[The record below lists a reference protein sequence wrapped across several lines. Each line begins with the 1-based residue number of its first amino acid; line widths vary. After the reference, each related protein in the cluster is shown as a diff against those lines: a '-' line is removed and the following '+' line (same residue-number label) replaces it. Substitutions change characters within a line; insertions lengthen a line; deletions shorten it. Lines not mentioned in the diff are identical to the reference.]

1 MDTFK
6 PGGRRSLDGP
16 VRRRPAPPPTT
27 TFLTTGEPAEAE
39 PQIDAPVPSSDRPV
53 FEYRRPRRSRAGFW
67 RYARIAAIG
76 LVVVG
81 VAAGAWLGYRSFT
94 AARSIFANSNGGA
107 VALNDDTLDPTQL
120 KGEGDG
126 RINILLLGIGGQGHE
141 APNLSDTIMVVSLD
155 PKTKDVAM
163 LSIPRDLY
171 VKIPGFG
178 YGKINAANAYGGPQL
193 SSKVVSGIIG
203 VPIHYY
209 LVADFAGFKQA
220 IDAVG
225 GIDVNVPKAI
235 YDPLYPCDTG
245 NRVCPFQVKA
255 GVQHMNGTTA
265 LRYARSR
272 KTTSDFDRATRQ
284 QLIMAALR
292 DKSLKVSTLT
302 NPVKLGS
309 LIDAV
314 GSHVKT
320 DLQPKEITKL
330 AAIAKEVDLAK
341 ATQEVL
347 DTEGEDSLLIDGSGR
362 IAGAGSIELPRA
374 GNFVYT
380 DIQDFVKNI
389 FVDHYIT
396 DENARLEI
404 QNGSG
409 IAGAASAVVKSLKSA
424 HYNVGL
430 PTNADDH
437 YAKTVIYDYTGGK
450 KPYTINYLEK
460 RFGVKA
466 QKMTVPSPST
476 SATGTPSPAPEIR
489 IILGSNYKAP
499 VASQ

>member
-1 MDTFK
+1 MDMFK

-16 VRRRPAPPPTT
+16 VRRPPSSSTT
-27 TFLTTGEPAEAE
+27 TISTDAPAASR
-39 PQIDAPVPSSDRPV
+39 PQIDVPVSLDRPV
-53 FEYRRPRRSRAGFW
+53 FEYRRTRRTWGGGFW
-67 RYARIAAIG
+67 KYARIAAIG
-76 LVVVG
+76 FIIIG
-81 VAAGAWLGYRSFT
+81 VAVGGWLGYRSFT

-107 VALNDDTLDPTQL
+107 VGLNDDTLDPTQL

-126 RINILLLGIGGQGHE
+126 RVNILLLGIGGQGHE

-163 LSIPRDLY
+163 LSVPRDLY
-171 VKIPGFG
+171 VKIPGYN

-193 SSKVVSGIIG
+193 ASKVVSGIMG

-209 LVADFAGFKQA
+209 LVVDFSGFKQA

-225 GIDVNVPKAI
+225 GVDVNVPKAI
-235 YDPLYPCDTG
+235 YDPGYPCDTG
-245 NRVCPFQVKA
+245 NRVCPFQIKA
-255 GVQHMNGTTA
+255 GMQHMNGTVA

-272 KTTSDFDRATRQ
+272 KTTSDFDRAMRQ

-292 DKSLKVSTLT
+292 DKALQVSTLT
-302 NPVKLGS
+302 NPVKLAA
-309 LIDAV
+309 LIEAV

-320 DLQPKEITKL
+320 DLQPNEITKL
-330 AAIAKEVDLAK
+330 AGIAKEVDLAN

-347 DTEGEDSLLIDGSGR
+347 DTDGPDSLLIDGSGR
-362 IAGAGSIELPRA
+362 IPGAGSIELPRA
-374 GNFVYT
+374 GNFVYS

-396 DENARLEI
+396 DENARLEV

-409 IAGAASAVVKSLKSA
+409 ISGAATAVVKSLKSA
-424 HYNVGL
+424 HYNVGA
-430 PTNADDH
+430 PTNADNH
-437 YAKTVIYDYTGGK
+437 YTSTVIYDYTGGK

-466 QKMTVPSPST
+466 QKMTAPSPST
-476 SATGTPSPAPEIR
+476 SAAGTTTAAPEIR

-499 VASQ
+499 ISTQ